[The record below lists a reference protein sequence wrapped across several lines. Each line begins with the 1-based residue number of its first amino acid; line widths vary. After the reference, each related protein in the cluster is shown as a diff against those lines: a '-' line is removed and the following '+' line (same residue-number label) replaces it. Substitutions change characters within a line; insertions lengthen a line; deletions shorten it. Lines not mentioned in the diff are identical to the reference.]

1 MSVCCTGGAAKRRR
15 SAPGARR
22 GFRRTVRPSRSGTC
36 TSCPN
41 TRRSAHSL
49 RRSCRRPCPRPCWRH
64 TRTRSP
70 SHATAGFEGA
80 NGRAA
85 HVRSSYHGS
94 APEAEVLET
103 VAQTS
108 APAYATSASTVSSGL
123 WAVMV
128 CDGGLSP
135 HPAQAPQLRGHCV
148 AQSFGLQRD
157 RQTEGASQLSRNC
170 TQTVEPGGAPSRL
183 TWKLPSIDTVGS
195 FGGLADS
202 SAVALCNPSDAW
214 FTVASNRL
222 CQPKPTCCLPR
233 VAGTQSCCC

>member
-1 MSVCCTGGAAKRRR
+1 MHFLSKHAPFSSQSSSELQASVPTAVLETHTDTLTITCHGRFVKVCT
-15 SAPGARR
+15 
-22 GFRRTVRPSRSGTC
+22 
-36 TSCPN
+36 
-41 TRRSAHSL
+41 
-49 RRSCRRPCPRPCWRH
+49 
-64 TRTRSP
+64 
-70 SHATAGFEGA
+70 
-80 NGRAA
+80 GRAA

-135 HPAQAPQLRGHCV
+135 HPAHAPQLRGHCV

-157 RQTEGASQLSRNC
+157 RQRGISQLSRNC

-183 TWKLPSIDTVGS
+183 TWKLPSIETVGS

-202 SAVALCNPSDAW
+202 SAVAPCHPLDAR
-214 FTVASNRL
+214 SRSL
-222 CQPKPTCCLPR
+222 L
-233 VAGTQSCCC
+233 